1 MNGTHLTLGLMGA
14 LAAAGALSRRGSR
27 NARPDLGVM
36 VNPDGT
42 PRLLYHQTK
51 PETQQAIRRQGFRTD
66 KLSNRS
72 SDREM
77 PDGVFLKFNDAALGV
92 GGTQIPVTALVKNP
106 LRVRDRAEL
115 VRWLSVNSSDYDDVR
130 VEAEQSDK
138 DYNRSFDR
146 VFKQESP
153 GLRRGTPEA
162 KAWHQ
167 EKSARMDAVLAAWIP
182 SEAAYSARLRAI
194 VTQALL
200 DAGYDSL
207 WMGRDEGT
215 RGRAVETLV
224 VLDPKRVKPS

>member
-1 MNGTHLTLGLMGA
+1 MNGSTLTLGLMGA

-27 NARPDLGVM
+27 NARPNLGVM

-51 PETQQAIRRQGFRTD
+51 PEAQQAIRRQGFRTD

-92 GGTQIPVTALVKNP
+92 GGTQIPVTARVENP

-115 VRWLSVNSSDYDDVR
+115 VRWLSTNSLDYDAVR
-130 VEAEQSDK
+130 VEAERSDG
-138 DYNRSFDR
+138 DYNQSFDR
-146 VFKQESP
+146 AFKQKSP
-153 GLRRGTPEA
+153 GLHRGTPES
-162 KAWHQ
+162 KVWYQ
-167 EKSARMDAVLAAWIP
+167 EKSARIDAILAAWSP
-182 SEAAYSARLRAI
+182 SSDAYSARLRAI

-200 DAGYDSL
+200 DAGHDSL
-207 WMGRDEGT
+207 WMERDEGT